1 MALVRVRAVLWRRIL
16 EASHKALH
24 GIYSGQYHITF
35 PVTSGDDLLR
45 FLGDLPQ
52 YDSTDNGGFT
62 IDIPIE
68 RFGGNPPVE
77 PQNMKIRYMGPKS
90 ARKDWNFPAQSTD
103 AYPLWAPE
111 RGVSDVYE
119 PDGEEYIMLVKD
131 ENGGFHA
138 RWQHGTANL
147 PDPLRSR
154 VRASESGVWE
164 QEIK

>member
-1 MALVRVRAVLWRRIL
+1 MALVRVRAVLWRRVL

-24 GIYSGQYHITF
+24 GIYSGQYHITV

-52 YDSTDNGGFT
+52 YDPTDNGGFT
-62 IDIPIE
+62 MDIPIE
-68 RFGGNPPVE
+68 GFEGDPPVDS
-77 PQNMKIRYMGPKS
+77 QNMKIRYMGSKS

-103 AYPLWAPE
+103 TYPLWAPK
-111 RGVSDVYE
+111 RGVPDVYD
-119 PDGEEYIMLVKD
+119 PNGEEYIMLIKD

-138 RWQHGTANL
+138 RWQHGTEDL
-147 PDPLRSR
+147 PEPIRSH
-154 VRASESGVWE
+154 VRGSESGVWE